1 MFPYQAYSRPLSV
14 AMEGNM
20 LSRYKYN
27 QVNTGGAS
35 TFNTMDTYD
44 HMFVLT
50 TTQYVLP
57 RQVVYYKKT

>member
-14 AMEGNM
+14 AIEGNM

-50 TTQYVLP
+50 TT
-57 RQVVYYKKT
+57 